1 MTDIGVVSGLIELTD
16 NFTSEI
22 GLAKAALSNFTKENQ
37 DSLKAVAGAA
47 GIVSAAI
54 AGIGGAV
61 LALGNRGADVND
73 LNETL
78 EHFSGSADAANAN
91 MEALRKGT
99 QGTIDNFTLAKDAA
113 HLLSAGVKLTADD
126 FGVLAQASFV
136 LQNRGLGGTKEQL
149 ELVSDAMVTG
159 RTRALAMAV
168 GVVDAGDAEE
178 NYAKKLGVTKD
189 QLSESGKIE
198 ARRIEVMRIL
208 SAAVKD
214 AGEQQRDFGEQL
226 EALKAGFTNYIDNVA
241 SAIAKSPV
249 LAAGMKAIGDALG
262 KAFGGDQQDLVKST
276 THWIEQAAIVG
287 VNFGLGAIELA
298 RVVNVAWSG
307 IKTVVLG
314 TETVV
319 VGLVDSVVE
328 AATEITRAMETLHL
342 VPEGSTRE
350 IEEVRTQ
357 LRAMTAD
364 LAAQTAEAAAGVV
377 GHSAFD
383 ATLDELGGTLFG
395 IKDAMEAASKATLEN
410 TEADDVASKNTAIL
424 AKTQQELTAK
434 MIDQAKVDADA
445 WKIQGKSI
453 EETTKLWDEYF
464 KLRVEHGGTT
474 LDIQKA
480 QIQQWFDDEVAKLND
495 ADNNWS
501 EHYAAIEAVARE
513 KLSQVGIDW
522 DTVRSKSIEALRDQS
537 ETAKRTYNEMVYG
550 SLTYTRG
557 ALDEQLKKIRDLDD
571 EMRGY
576 GEDAKRAQQ
585 AAEAAAAAHT
595 TELEKQAEALKA
607 IKEANRAMGGS
618 SNVTRAN
625 LTDDL
630 LRPWGV
636 TVSQLTPWLQHNYSL
651 EDAIAFFKRF
661 GAYTRGFPD
670 GPGPK
675 MPGFKEGGLVDVM
688 VGENGPEAVRIP
700 VGSQVYPNGM
710 QPPGG
715 QTINLTMH
723 VNGTGQDVARI
734 FKKIIMND
742 LRSVRQFGAS

>member
-37 DSLKAVAGAA
+37 ESLIAVAGAA
-47 GIVSAAI
+47 GIVTAAI
-54 AGIGGAV
+54 GGIATAV
-61 LALGNRGADVND
+61 LGLGNRGADVND

-78 EHFSGSADAANAN
+78 EHFSGSARAANDN
-91 MEALRKGT
+91 MEALR
-99 QGTIDNFTLAKDAA
+99 QGTKNTVDDFALAKDAA
-113 HLLSAGVKLTADD
+113 HLLSAGVRLTADD
-126 FGVLAQASFV
+126 FGILGQAAFV

-149 ELVSDAMVTG
+149 ELVSDAMITG

-214 AGEQQRDFGEQL
+214 AGEQERDFGEQL
-226 EALKAGFTNYIDNVA
+226 EALKAGFSNYIDNVA

-249 LAAGMKAIGDALG
+249 LAAGMKAIGDALS
-262 KAFGGDQQDLVKST
+262 KTFGGDNQDLVKT
-276 THWIEQAAIVG
+276 TVHWIEQGTIVA

-307 IKTVVLG
+307 IKTIILG
-314 TETVV
+314 TETAV
-319 VGLVDSVVE
+319 VGLVDGIIE
-328 AATEITRAMETLHL
+328 AATEITRVMETLHL
-342 VPEGSTRE
+342 VPEGSTHE
-350 IEEVRTQ
+350 VEELRTQ
-357 LRAMTAD
+357 LRGMTAD
-364 LAAQTAEAAAGVV
+364 LAAQTAEAARGVV

-395 IKDAMEAASKATLEN
+395 VKDAMEAASKATTAN
-410 TEADDVASKNTAIL
+410 AEANDVATKNTAIL
-424 AKTQQELTAK
+424 ARTQQELTAK

-445 WKIQGKSI
+445 WKVQGKSI

-474 LDIQKA
+474 LTIQKA

-501 EHYAAIEAVARE
+501 EHYAAIEAVAKE

-522 DTVRSKSIEALRDQS
+522 DTVRGKSIEALRDQRD
-537 ETAKRTYNEMVYG
+537 TAKRTYDEMIYG
-550 SLTYTRG
+550 SLTYTRT
-557 ALDEQLKKIRDLDD
+557 ALEEQRQKISDLDD
-571 EMRGY
+571 EMLGY
-576 GEDAKRAQQ
+576 GKDAKDAQ
-585 AAEAAAAAHT
+585 AAAAAAAQAHT
-595 TELEKQAEALKA
+595 HELEQQADALER
-607 IKEANRAMGGS
+607 IKEANRAAGGS
-618 SNVTRAN
+618 SQFTRAN
-625 LTDDL
+625 LTDEL

-636 TVSQLTPWLQHNYSL
+636 SLANITPWLTHNYSL

-661 GAYTRGFPD
+661 GAYTRGFPE
-670 GPGPK
+670 GPGPR
-675 MPGFKEGGLVDVM
+675 MTGFKEGGVVDIM
-688 VGENGPEAVRIP
+688 VGENGPEAVRVP
-700 VGSQVYPNGM
+700 LGSTVYPTGTG
-710 QPPGG
+710 PG
-715 QTINLTMH
+715 TSVVNIHMN
-723 VNGTGQDVARI
+723 VNGTGADVARQLKQI
-734 FKKIIMND
+734 LTRD
-742 LRSVRQFGAS
+742 LKSVRQFGAS